1 MVGRTK
7 TWMACILPFAI
18 GFSIFGLVM
27 LLANPSN
34 PTNGLVFL
42 IPGLILLIPS
52 LEGLHRC
59 RLNSRDR
66 GKVLRIVAVRTETSV
81 TELIQETDL
90 DREFI
95 LETIKNAIQYKQIY
109 GAIDDDE
116 TFVRDVS
123 ARRKEVKDE
132 QIGLDKMSLFGN

>member
-1 MVGRTK
+1 MVGRSK

-18 GFSIFGLVM
+18 GLSAFGVLM

-42 IPGLILLIPS
+42 VPGSILLIPS
-52 LEGLHRC
+52 LFGLHRY
-59 RLNSRDR
+59 RLNSRDK
-66 GKVLRIVAVRTETSV
+66 GKVLRIVAVRTETSI
-81 TELIQETDL
+81 TELIHETDL

-95 LETIKNAIQYKQIY
+95 LETIKNAIQYKEIY

-123 ARRKEVKDE
+123 ARDKEIRDE
-132 QIGLDKMSLFGN
+132 QIGLDKMSIFGN